1 MTETTSRRNAHRPA
15 AVLASIALATGAFAG
30 AGVVMAGPALAD
42 VPASSEQTARFEVDF
57 LTGMIDHHAM
67 AVSMA
72 EMCLEEGVHDELIA
86 TCESI
91 ITSQSTQI
99 EQMQAWLQDWY
110 GIDYEPGTS
119 SGGSMNHLANLSGEE
134 FEVAFMRSMIRH
146 HWGAIREA
154 EKCFDN
160 AEHPDLLTLCEDIYT
175 AQLEEIEQ
183 MQTWLDDWYGI
194 PGGRPVSTA

>member
-1 MTETTSRRNAHRPA
+1 MHQTNSRRNLRRPA
-15 AVLASIALATGAFAG
+15 TLLASVALATGAFAG
-30 AGVVMAGPALAD
+30 AGAAAAGPALAD
-42 VPASSEQTARFEVDF
+42 APVASEQTARFEVDF

-72 EMCLEEGVHDELIA
+72 EICLEKAVHDELIA

-91 ITSQSTQI
+91 ITSQSAQI
-99 EQMQAWLQDWY
+99 EQMQTWLQNWY
-110 GIDYEPGTS
+110 GIDYEPDMSG
-119 SGGSMNHLANLSGEE
+119 GGSMNHLADLSGEE

-146 HWGAIREA
+146 HWGAVREA

-160 AEHPDLLTLCEDIYT
+160 AEHPELLALCEEIYT
-175 AQLEEIEQ
+175 AQLGEIEQ
-183 MQTWLDDWYGI
+183 MQTWLDVWYGV